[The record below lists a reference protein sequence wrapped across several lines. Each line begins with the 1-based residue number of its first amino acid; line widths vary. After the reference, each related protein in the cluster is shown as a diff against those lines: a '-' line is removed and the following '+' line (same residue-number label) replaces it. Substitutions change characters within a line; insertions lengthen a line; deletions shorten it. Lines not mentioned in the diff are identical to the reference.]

1 MSRRAAGRAD
11 GHRQPRTA
19 RPLRRAGARAGVV
32 TGLLGV
38 LGGLLAPPAVAAP
51 AADPATDPAT
61 ERPVVVD
68 VDRIEPRTVV
78 PGAAV
83 EVSGTL
89 ENTGEETWSDL
100 TVRLQRGEVLTSRAE
115 LAEAADDPDDVTN
128 VVAPFQPVDGELAP
142 GQTLAFSFTTPAEE
156 LRLDAD
162 GVYRVLVNVNATSAD
177 GFTERVGDLSTWL
190 VAQPA
195 EPVTR
200 TTVAWLWPL
209 TDRPHRGP
217 AGTFTDDELAD
228 QVASGGR
235 LDRALAT
242 LEQLERVPAA
252 APGDSA
258 PAVPVTLAV
267 DPALLE
273 ELATMA
279 AGDYTVDPPD
289 AEPRAGTGSADAAAL
304 LQRLRRLAD
313 DHPVVALP
321 YADVDAQALVTA
333 GRPAAVLRTLPGTP
347 AGTARQPPDDG
358 AGDLTDGSAGAPAS
372 ATGSTAD
379 EAAGTGS
386 GAGAAIVRE
395 VLDVAPRTDLA
406 WPAGGAAGADTLAV
420 LRQGGAGTVVLAE
433 GALTEG
439 DRATGAVGRAA
450 GAAAT
455 VSTPEGPLPA
465 LVADGRLAEVVAGA
479 ATDPDPSGGRLA
491 EQRFLAEL
499 GALTTQLGGAGD
511 QSVLVVP
518 PRRVDPDPATMTA
531 MMTDTARLPWLAAGS
546 VSSLAVGPP
555 VEVGE
560 PAVPRDA
567 ERLSP
572 TGVAELARAVAV
584 RDDVAAA
591 VSGEPATAL
600 AGYDAAIARAG
611 SAAWR
616 GDAAAFVRH
625 AARVHETLLRLQDQ
639 VTLVS
644 PAEGTYS
651 LASSSAPLVL
661 TVQNDLPFAVAVRL
675 ELSARGNVGLTTEDI
690 GVQVLQPRSRTPL
703 EVPAE
708 VQQSGGFQVTA
719 QLTTPSGA
727 PLGDAV
733 QLQVKS
739 TAYGPVTLAITVGA
753 AALLALLFLRRLVR
767 FLLARRRS
775 SAEEAPG
782 AGDPATPAPARSPV

>member
-1 MSRRAAGRAD
+1 MNRRAAGRAD
-11 GHRQPRTA
+11 GHRSC
-19 RPLRRAGARAGVV
+19 RPLRRAGVL
-32 TGLLGV
+32 TGLLAV
-38 LGGLLAPPAVAAP
+38 VGGLLAPPAAAAP
-51 AADPATDPAT
+51 AAEPATD
-61 ERPVVVD
+61 RPVVVD

-78 PGAAV
+78 PGASV

-89 ENTGEETWSDL
+89 ENTSDETWSDL
-100 TVRLQRGEVLTSRAE
+100 AVRLQRGEVLTSRAE
-115 LAEAADDPDDVTN
+115 LADAADDPDDVTN
-128 VVAPFQPVDGELAP
+128 VVARFQQLDGELEP
-142 GQTLAFSFTTPAEE
+142 GETQPFSFVTPAEE

-162 GVYRVLVNVNATSAD
+162 GVYRVLVNVNGTRAD

-190 VAQPA
+190 VAQPP
-195 EPVTR
+195 ERTTR

-209 TDRPHRGP
+209 TDRPHRGTSGAFIDDDL
-217 AGTFTDDELAD
+217 AG
-228 QVASGGR
+228 QVAPGGR

-242 LEQLERVPAA
+242 LEQLTRVPAA

-279 AGDYTVDPPD
+279 AGEYTVDPPD
-289 AEPRAGTGSADAAAL
+289 AEPRAGTGSTAAADL
-304 LQRLRRLAD
+304 LARLRRLAD
-313 DHPVVALP
+313 DHPVAALP
-321 YADVDAQALVTA
+321 YADVDAQALVAA

-347 AGTARQPPDDG
+347 AGTARQPLDDG
-358 AGDLTDGSAGAPAS
+358 AGDLTDGAAAAPTGAPAD
-372 ATGSTAD
+372 STAD
-379 EAAGTGS
+379 EAAAGDT
-386 GAGAAIVRE
+386 GAGAAAGDTGAGADIIRE
-395 VLDVAPRTDLA
+395 VLEVAPRTDLA
-406 WPAGGAAGADTLAV
+406 WPVDGAADAATLEV

-450 GAAAT
+450 TAAAT
-455 VSTPEGPLPA
+455 VSTTEDPLPV
-465 LVADGRLAEVVAGA
+465 LVADGRLADLVAGP
-479 ATDPDPSGGRLA
+479 ATDPDPDGGRLA
-491 EQRFLAEL
+491 QQRFLAEL
-499 GALTTQLGGAGD
+499 GALATQLRGAGD

-518 PRRVDPDPATMTA
+518 PRRVDPDPETVAA
-531 MMTDTARLPWLAAGS
+531 MMTDTATLPWLAAGPVAWPAAGPS
-546 VSSLAVGPP
+546 ADVGDPVARTDGEALPP
-555 VEVGE
+555 
-560 PAVPRDA
+560 A
-567 ERLSP
+567 
-572 TGVAELARAVAV
+572 GVTELARAVGV

-616 GDAAAFVRH
+616 GDPEAFVRN
-625 AARVHETLLRLQDQ
+625 ASRVRETLLRLQDE

-675 ELSARGNVGLTTEDI
+675 ELRARGNVGLTTEDI
-690 GVQVLQPRSRTPL
+690 GVQVLQPLSRTTL

-727 PLGDAV
+727 PLGEAV

-739 TAYGPVTLAITVGA
+739 TAYGPVTLAITGGA

-767 FLLARRRS
+767 FLLARRQGP
-775 SAEEAPG
+775 ADEAPD
-782 AGDPATPAPARSPV
+782 AGDPTAPAPARSPV

>member
-11 GHRQPRTA
+11 GHRSS
-19 RPLRRAGARAGVV
+19 RPLRRAGVL
-32 TGLLGV
+32 TGLLAV
-38 LGGLLAPPAVAAP
+38 VGGLLASPAAAAP
-51 AADPATDPAT
+51 EDQQGTD
-61 ERPVVVD
+61 RPVVVD

-89 ENTGEETWSDL
+89 ENTSDETWSDL
-100 TVRLQRGEVLTSRAE
+100 AVRLQRGEVLTSRAE
-115 LAEAADDPDDVTN
+115 LADAADDPDDVTN
-128 VVAPFQPVDGELAP
+128 VVARFQQLDGDLEP
-142 GQTLAFSFTTPAEE
+142 GETQPFSFVTPAEE

-162 GVYRVLVNVNATSAD
+162 GVYRVLVNVNGTRAD
-177 GFTERVGDLSTWL
+177 GFTERVGDRSTWL
-190 VAQPA
+190 VAQPP
-195 EPVTR
+195 ERTTR

-217 AGTFTDDELAD
+217 SGVFTDDDLAD
-228 QVASGGR
+228 QVAPGGR

-242 LEQLERVPAA
+242 LEQLPRVPAA

-279 AGDYTVDPPD
+279 AGRYTVDPPD
-289 AEPRAGTGSADAAAL
+289 AEPRAGTGSTAAADL
-304 LQRLRRLAD
+304 LARLRRLAD
-313 DHPVVALP
+313 DHPVAALP
-321 YADVDAQALVTA
+321 YADVDAQALVAA

-347 AGTARQPPDDG
+347 AGTARQPLDDG
-358 AGDLTDGSAGAPAS
+358 AGDLTDGAAAAPTGAPAD
-372 ATGSTAD
+372 STVD
-379 EAAGTGS
+379 EAAAGDT
-386 GAGAAIVRE
+386 GAGADIVRE
-395 VLDVAPRTDLA
+395 VLGVAPRTDLA
-406 WPAGGAAGADTLAV
+406 WPVDGATDAATLEV

-450 GAAAT
+450 TAAAT
-455 VSTPEGPLPA
+455 VTTAEGPLPV
-465 LVADGRLAEVVAGA
+465 LVADGRLADLVAGP
-479 ATDPDPSGGRLA
+479 ATDPDPDGGRLA

-499 GALTTQLGGAGD
+499 GALATQLRGAGD

-518 PRRVDPDPATMTA
+518 PRWVDPDPETVAA
-531 MMTDTARLPWLAAGS
+531 MMTDTATLPWLAAGPVAWPATGPS
-546 VSSLAVGPP
+546 ADVGDPVARTDGEALPP
-555 VEVGE
+555 
-560 PAVPRDA
+560 A
-567 ERLSP
+567 
-572 TGVAELARAVAV
+572 GVTELARAVGV

-616 GDAAAFVRH
+616 GDPEAFVRN
-625 AARVHETLLRLQDQ
+625 ASRVRETLLRLQDE

-675 ELSARGNVGLTTEDI
+675 ELRARGNVGLTTEDI
-690 GVQVLQPRSRTPL
+690 GVQVLQPLSRTTL

-708 VQQSGGFQVTA
+708 VQQSGGFQVNA

-727 PLGDAV
+727 PLGEAV

-739 TAYGPVTLAITVGA
+739 TAYGPVTLAITGGA

-767 FLLARRRS
+767 FLLARRRGT
-775 SAEEAPG
+775 ADEAPG
-782 AGDPATPAPARSPV
+782 AGDPTAPAPTRSPV

>member
-1 MSRRAAGRAD
+1 MNRRAAGRAD
-11 GHRQPRTA
+11 GRRSSSA
-19 RPLRRAGARAGVV
+19 LRRAGLL

-38 LGGLLAPPAVAAP
+38 AGGFLTTPAAAAP
-51 AADPATDPAT
+51 ADDAGTD
-61 ERPVVVD
+61 RPVVVD

-83 EVSGTL
+83 EVSGVL
-89 ENTGEETWSDL
+89 ENTTDETWSDL

-115 LAEAADDPDDVTN
+115 LADAADDPDDVTN
-128 VVAPFQPVDGELAP
+128 VVTSFQPVPGELAP
-142 GQTLAFSFTTPAEE
+142 GGRLPFSYLAPAEE
-156 LRLDAD
+156 LQLDAD
-162 GVYRVLVNVNATSAD
+162 GVYRVLVNVNGTD
-177 GFTERVGDLSTWL
+177 EEGFTERVGDLSTWL

-195 EPVTR
+195 EPATR

-217 AGTFTDDELAD
+217 SGAFTDDDLAE

-235 LDRALAT
+235 LDRAVAT
-242 LEQLERVPAA
+242 LEQLAGVPAG
-252 APGDSA
+252 APGGSA
-258 PAVPVTLAV
+258 PEVPVTLAV

-289 AEPRAGTGSADAAAL
+289 GDPRAGTGSEAAAAL
-304 LQRLRRLAD
+304 LARLRGLAD

-321 YADVDAQALVTA
+321 YADVDASALVAA
-333 GRPAAVLRTLPGTP
+333 GRPAAVLRALPGTS
-347 AGTARQPPDDG
+347 AGTARQPLDDG
-358 AGDLTDGSAGAPAS
+358 AGLTDGATEAPTGDTGA
-372 ATGSTAD
+372 
-379 EAAGTGS
+379 

-395 VLDVAPRTDLA
+395 VLEVTPRTDLA
-406 WPAGGAAGADTLAV
+406 WPVGGAADPATLEV
-420 LRQGGAGTVVLAE
+420 LQEGGASTVLLAE
-433 GALTEG
+433 GAVTEG

-450 GAAAT
+450 TAAASVT
-455 VSTPEGPLPA
+455 TDGDPLPA
-465 LVADGRLAEVVAGA
+465 LVADGRLADLVAGVT
-479 ATDPDPSGGRLA
+479 TDPDPADGRLA
-491 EQRFLAEL
+491 EQRYLAEL
-499 GALTTQLGGAGD
+499 GALTTQLRGAGG

-518 PRRVDPDPATMTA
+518 PRRVDPDPETVAA
-531 MMTDTARLPWLAAGS
+531 MMTDTARLPWLAPGS
-546 VSSLAVGPP
+546 VASLATGPS

-560 PAVPRDA
+560 PVAEPA
-567 ERLSP
+567 GERLSP
-572 TGVAELARAVAV
+572 AGVAELARAVAV

-616 GDAAAFVRH
+616 GDPAAFARTVSRVR
-625 AARVHETLLRLQDQ
+625 ETLLRLQDE

-661 TVQNDLPFAVAVRL
+661 TVQNDLPFAVAVRV
-675 ELSARGNVGLTTEDI
+675 ELQARGNVGLTTEDI
-690 GVQVLQPRSRTPL
+690 GVQVLQPLSRTNL

-727 PLGDAV
+727 PLGEAV
-733 QLQVKS
+733 RLQVKS

-753 AALLALLFLRRLVR
+753 AALLGLLFLRRLVR
-767 FLLARRRS
+767 YLLARRRGT
-775 SAEEAPG
+775 ADEAPG
-782 AGDPATPAPARSPV
+782 AGDPAAPAPARSPV

>member
-1 MSRRAAGRAD
+1 MNRRAAGRAD
-11 GHRQPRTA
+11 GHRSPRA
-19 RPLRRAGARAGVV
+19 PRPLRRIGARAGVL

-38 LGGLLAPPAVAAP
+38 VGGLLAPAATAAP
-51 AADPATDPAT
+51 VEEPATD
-61 ERPVVVD
+61 RPVVVD

-78 PGAAV
+78 PGSAV
-83 EVSGTL
+83 QVSGVL
-89 ENTGEETWSDL
+89 ENTSDETWSDL

-115 LAEAADDPDDVTN
+115 LSDAADDPDDVTN
-128 VVAPFQPVDGELAP
+128 VVVPFQPVDGELAP
-142 GQTLAFSFTTPAEE
+142 GGSLPFSYLTSAEE

-162 GVYRVLVNVNATSAD
+162 GVYRVLVNVNGTNED
-177 GFTERVGDLSTWL
+177 GLTERVGDLSTWL

-217 AGTFTDDELAD
+217 GGAFTDDGLAD
-228 QVASGGR
+228 QVAPGGR

-242 LEQLERVPAA
+242 IEQLPRVPAA

-289 AEPRAGTGSADAAAL
+289 AEPRAGTGSAAAADVL
-304 LQRLRRLAD
+304 ARLRRLAA
-313 DHPVVALP
+313 DHPVIALP
-321 YADVDAQALVTA
+321 YADVDAQSLVAA
-333 GRPAAVLRTLPGTP
+333 GRPAAVVRTLPGTP
-347 AGTARQPPDDG
+347 AGTARQPLDDG
-358 AGDLTDGSAGAPAS
+358 AGDLTGGAATAPTGATGAPADD
-372 ATGSTAD
+372 AAP
-379 EAAGTGS
+379 AGT

-406 WPAGGAAGADTLAV
+406 WPVDGAAGPDTLAV
-420 LRQGGAGTVVLAE
+420 LRQGGAGTVVLAD

-439 DRATGAVGRAA
+439 GRATGAVGRAA
-450 GAAAT
+450 SAT
-455 VSTPEGPLPA
+455 ASATTAEGPLPV
-465 LVADGRLAEVVAGA
+465 LVADGALADLVAGA
-479 ATDPDPSGGRLA
+479 ATDPEPAGGRLA

-499 GALTTQLGGAGD
+499 GALTTQLRGAGG

-518 PRRVDPDPATMTA
+518 PRRVDPDPATVTA
-531 MMTDTARLPWLAAGS
+531 MMTDTAALPWLAAGS
-546 VSSLAVGPP
+546 VTSLAAGPS
-555 VEVGE
+555 VDVGE
-560 PAVPRDA
+560 PVAGTDG
-567 ERLSP
+567 ERLAP
-572 TGVAELARAVAV
+572 AGVAELARAVTV
-584 RDDVAAA
+584 RDDIAAA

-616 GDAAAFVRH
+616 EDPEAFVRN
-625 AARVHETLLRLQDQ
+625 ASRVREAILRLQHE
-639 VTLVS
+639 VTLLS

-651 LASSSAPLVL
+651 LASSNAPLVL

-675 ELSARGNVGLTTEDI
+675 ELRARGNVGLTTDDI
-690 GVQVLQPRSRTPL
+690 GVQVLEPLSRTTL

-727 PLGDAV
+727 PLGEAV
-733 QLQVKS
+733 RMQVKS

-767 FLLARRRS
+767 FLLARRRGP
-775 SAEEAPG
+775 AEDAPG
-782 AGDPATPAPARSPV
+782 TGDPAAPAPARSPV